1 MTDQFDR
8 GIMQD
13 RLIDLVHGT
22 GSDTSRAE
30 IEQAVTTD
38 PELAA
43 ELRTLRQVRAALGAG
58 VPVLNVHRIVAAL
71 PAPPSAPRAPA
82 TPRWQWAAAVAAIAL
97 GGMSLALV
105 NAAYTGLRDGDL
117 ARPVA
122 ESTMVASAGPGALAV
137 TFGQGLTDFGDA
149 ELDVLFD
156 ELARFDGLV
165 AVEPV
170 RAVPLPPVA
179 GGGD

>member
-8 GIMQD
+8 GMMQD

-22 GSDTSRAE
+22 GSAASRAE
-30 IEQAVTTD
+30 IEQAVAAD
-38 PELAA
+38 PELEA
-43 ELRTLRQVRAALGAG
+43 ELGTLRQVHATLRHG
-58 VPVLNVHRIVAAL
+58 VPVLDVDRIVAAI
-71 PAPPSAPRAPA
+71 PAPSGAPRVTVA
-82 TPRWQWAAAVAAIAL
+82 PRWQWAAAVAAIAL
-97 GGMSLALV
+97 GGMSLAVV
-105 NAAYTGLRDGDL
+105 NAAYTGMRAGDL

-149 ELDVLFD
+149 ELDELFD

-170 RAVPLPPVA
+170 RAAPLPPVV